1 MTTERTQPP
10 AWFAEVCAWPGV
22 TTGPHRF
29 GGTEFLVNGRE
40 IGHTHGY
47 ALVDIPLPKAV
58 RDEAIAAGK
67 ASPHHIHPESNWV
80 SVRIT
85 GDAAAASA
93 VGLLRFNHER
103 LANRKQARDGA
114 EAEDR

>member
-1 MTTERTQPP
+1 MTKRTKPP
-10 AWFAEVCAWPGV
+10 AWFEEVCRWPGV

-29 GGTEFLVNGRE
+29 GGTEFLVNGKE

-47 ALVDIPLPKAV
+47 ALVDILLPKAA
-58 RDEAIAAGK
+58 RDEAIARGK

-85 GDAAAASA
+85 GGDAAANA
-93 VGLLRFNHER
+93 VELLRFNYER
-103 LANRKQARDGA
+103 MIGTDNGGAGNRA
-114 EAEDR
+114 